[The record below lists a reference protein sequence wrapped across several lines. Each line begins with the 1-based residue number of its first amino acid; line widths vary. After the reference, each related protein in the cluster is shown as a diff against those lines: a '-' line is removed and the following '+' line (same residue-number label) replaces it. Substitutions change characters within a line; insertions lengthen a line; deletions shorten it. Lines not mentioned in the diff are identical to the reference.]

1 MGTTGA
7 LPRLKIEQ
15 VYNTSTDRRSLAG
28 ESSTVLNSDRMH
40 ITDFVSENND
50 EGKDTDSELIGDH
63 SERLTTPRK
72 SQKSDQKSHDY
83 RERLRHASQ
92 PERNMMFHDAMLPFS
107 SILIQPSGQAL
118 LRSCKLDQPVFTL
131 REKPVRQ
138 QYKQAVAKINHL
150 LHPELAEHKPKVEQS
165 ISNMMVSNKGSPLEQ
180 QKQMT
185 QLGLNT
191 IWCKGIKSSAS
202 TLNEHLEIDKEKMES
217 EEERAIFRM
226 ICMIK

>member
-1 MGTTGA
+1 M
-7 LPRLKIEQ
+7 
-15 VYNTSTDRRSLAG
+15 AG

-40 ITDFVSENND
+40 ITDFVSENNE
-50 EGKDTDSELIGDH
+50 EGKDTDSELIGQH

-72 SQKSDQKSHDY
+72 SQKSDQRSHAF

-138 QYKQAVAKINHL
+138 QYKQAVAKINHI
-150 LHPELAEHKPKVEQS
+150 LHPELCDAKPKVEQS
-165 ISNMMVSNKGSPLEQ
+165 ISNMMVSNKGSPLDQ

-185 QLGLNT
+185 QFGLN
-191 IWCKGIKSSAS
+191 INWCKDVKSSDS
-202 TLNEHLEIDKEKMES
+202 TLYEKLEIDKEKLES
-217 EEERAIFRM
+217 DEQKAIFRM
-226 ICMIK
+226 ICMIKQASLQDNINDGSVPPALSK